1 MINHIIFY
9 NIKMSIPASA
19 ENTMKI
25 LEFKIND
32 NNVNNVN
39 NDSGN
44 NDSGNNDS
52 GNNDNGNNDSGNND
66 SGNNDNN
73 SKCENENKIFFKRT
87 LNDSDDDDM
96 FVIIL
101 EEDILNKEVEKC
113 ETDTESSESEKEDGD
128 CGDVGDNADNGG
140 DANVRVNIDTEE
152 KEEKEEKGVSVPP
165 KQKYIGLEVYAHLQ
179 NTLES
184 QKMYPLLPCNMIS
197 SFARVMEYV
206 EYFDIPGEER
216 KKLVVDL
223 VKILAYSNNNYGSR
237 DCFEY
242 FVEHNMIDDIIKT
255 IVDSTKNRYDINRFP
270 HTNRKIVLSC
280 VSISNKIKIA
290 KPNVKIESLFEELK
304 VNLCGLKRF
313 FRMKEKK
320 EDSKQ
325 T

>member
-9 NIKMSIPASA
+9 NIKIKMSIPASA

-32 NNVNNVN
+32 SDN
-39 NDSGN
+39 NDSN
-44 NDSGNNDS
+44 
-52 GNNDNGNNDSGNND
+52 
-66 SGNNDNN
+66 NNDNN

-87 LNDSDDDDM
+87 LNDSDDDDVV
-96 FVIIL
+96 VIIL
-101 EEDILNKEVEKC
+101 EEDIMSNDGDE
-113 ETDTESSESEKEDGD
+113 TESSEPEKEDGD
-128 CGDVGDNADNGG
+128 CDNCGDNNAAVVGGAAVGGAAVGG
-140 DANVRVNIDTEE
+140 DANVHVNTDTEE
-152 KEEKEEKGVSVPP
+152 KEEKEENSVNVPPP
-165 KQKYIGLEVYAHLQ
+165 KQKYIGVEVYTHLQ

-206 EYFDIPGEER
+206 EYFDIPCEER

-223 VKILAYSNNNYGSR
+223 VKILAYSNNDYGSR

-320 EDSKQ
+320 EESKQ